1 MDKAEFRQLCQSH
14 GLKMVSDVR
23 AVGDERGYLITLQWA
38 GKKNISLN
46 LPTGDGDAKQHAKEL
61 KARLKETFGKNATV
75 NWSDQTKILT
85 VFLSDKNIPDVYC
98 QGIRVTLDAVKNLGV
113 ARPDKCCVC
122 GGSGCDAAI
131 PRGGVYAPVH
141 RACLEKAVSGAQ
153 DKADSNARHGSYL
166 LGTVGAFLGAL
177 VGVLPSALT
186 ILLAERIY
194 VILFMLI
201 PLCSYMGY
209 RLCRGRMNYFALVVA
224 VIFSVLGVY
233 LLNFGVT
240 LYSLADAFK
249 LGLGDAIA
257 LFPYM
262 LIDPDVWTEVSKS
275 EDFIKCLLFVA
286 AGIFLA
292 WGMISRTARTDVKD
306 AKGVLDSAIPL
317 VPSQPEGLS
326 YDPAD
331 PLSAG
336 HAPEDGGEN
345 APAE

>member
-1 MDKAEFRQLCQSH
+1 MDKAEFRQMCQSH
-14 GLKMVSDVR
+14 GLRMVSDTR
-23 AVGDERGYLITLQWA
+23 AVGEERGYLITLQWT
-38 GKKNISLN
+38 GKKNVSLS
-46 LPTGDGDAKQHAKEL
+46 LPTGAGDAKQHGQEL
-61 KARLKETFGKNATV
+61 KARLKETFGKNASV
-75 NWSDQTKILT
+75 SWSNQTNSLT
-85 VFLSDKNIPDVYC
+85 VYFNAKNVPDLYC
-98 QGIRVTLDAVKNLGV
+98 QGIRVALDLVKGLGV
-113 ARPDKCCVC
+113 AIPDRCAVC
-122 GGSGCDAAI
+122 GGSGCDVAV
-131 PRGGVYAPVH
+131 PRSGVYTPAH

-292 WGMISRTARTDVKD
+292 WGMISRTAKSDVKD

-326 YDPAD
+326 YDPAG
-331 PLSAG
+331 P
-336 HAPEDGGEN
+336 APEDGGEN
-345 APAE
+345 DPAE